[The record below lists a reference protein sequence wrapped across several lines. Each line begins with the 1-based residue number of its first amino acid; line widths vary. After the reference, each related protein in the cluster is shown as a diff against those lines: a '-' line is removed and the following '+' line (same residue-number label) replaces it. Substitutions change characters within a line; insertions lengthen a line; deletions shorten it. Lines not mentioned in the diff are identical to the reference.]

1 MADSEET
8 AILEVSSEN
17 KTSISLKNDSRDSI
31 TDVSYYSTSVDGSV
45 VRCCVI
51 MFVCKTLRNIHDR
64 LGVGYSCT
72 LQFCK

>member
-1 MADSEET
+1 MADSEDT

-45 VRCCVI
+45 VR
-51 MFVCKTLRNIHDR
+51 L
-64 LGVGYSCT
+64 L
-72 LQFCK
+72 